1 MSSAPERRPGS
12 VTPSTALLNQ
22 MLGGAVGFR
31 ALVPR
36 EIDLLRKSKQEIADR
51 ILGEPSCR

>member
-1 MSSAPERRPGS
+1 M
-12 VTPSTALLNQ
+12 TPSTALLNQ